1 MSECRNNALK
11 PQIADRLFWDVKV
24 DDLDFEKDRL
34 YVIDRVMNYGGWNDF
49 LEVLRFYG
57 EEVIRTEIVRS
68 SYLKKDV
75 LNFVCFYFG
84 LKPEEFECYNR
95 RQSHREL
102 WDF

>member
-1 MSECRNNALK
+1 MRPRPN
-11 PQIADRLFWDVKV
+11 IAKRLFWDVRV
-24 DDLDFEKDRL
+24 ENLDFETDRL

-57 EEVIRTEIVRS
+57 EEIIRSEIVRS

-75 LNFVCFYFG
+75 LNFVCFYFD
-84 LKPEEFECYNR
+84 LKPEDFKCYNR
-95 RQSHREL
+95 RQSHRKL